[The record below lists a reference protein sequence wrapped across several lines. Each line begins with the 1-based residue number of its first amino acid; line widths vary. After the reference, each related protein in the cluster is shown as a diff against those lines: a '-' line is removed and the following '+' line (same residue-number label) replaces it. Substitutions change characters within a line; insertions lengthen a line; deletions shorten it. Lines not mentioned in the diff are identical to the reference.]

1 MVECGSLENCL
12 AGIPR
17 YEGSNPSLSA
27 IRTDEGLSRETGL
40 LGDGGSDMNNDQQ
53 VKQRE
58 GFSTSIG
65 VLAATLGSAIGL
77 GNIWK
82 FPSMTG
88 QNGGAAFVV
97 VYIVCVLLISL
108 PVMLSEFIIGRRAG
122 LNNVGAIRSLDPNPR
137 SPWFLTG
144 IAGVSAAFLIMFFYT
159 DVAGWVYAYALK
171 AVMGTFAN
179 TDAAQTADIFSQH
192 IGGAIAP
199 LVWQWIVLVVISVI
213 IIAGVTKGIERMT
226 KTLLPVLFVLLIVC
240 DVRALTLPG
249 AMEGVEYLL
258 SPDFSKITPA
268 VILAAL
274 GLAFFKLSVGM
285 GTMTTYGSYIGKKEN
300 MPLNAMRVA
309 GADTLVSILAGLAIF
324 PAVFAF
330 GFKPDAGPSLLFI
343 TIPAVFQ
350 TMPLGNVFLAMFFV
364 LAAIA
369 ATGAMI
375 SLLEV
380 PVAYLTEERRW
391 SRVKAT
397 IVSAGIMGVVGSL
410 ATLSTSVLADTKILG
425 KTFFDLFDFASSN
438 LVLPVGGILI
448 CLFVGWKLG
457 PAIIAGEASNEGT
470 LGNRRLLQ
478 AFTFLVRYVAPAA
491 ILIVLLNG
499 LGVIKL

>member
-1 MVECGSLENCL
+1 M
-12 AGIPR
+12 R
-17 YEGSNPSLSA
+17 
-27 IRTDEGLSRETGL
+27 
-40 LGDGGSDMNNDQQ
+40 NDQP

-122 LNNVGAIRSLDPNPR
+122 LNNVGAIRSLDSNPR

-171 AVMGTFAN
+171 AVMGTFAS

-350 TMPLGNVFLAMFFV
+350 TMPLGNIFLAMFFV

-380 PVAYLTEERRW
+380 PVAYLTEERHW

-397 IVSAGIMGVVGSL
+397 IVSAGIMGAVGSL
-410 ATLSTSVLADTKILG
+410 ATLSTSVLADTKVFG

-438 LVLPVGGILI
+438 LVLPIGGILI

-457 PAIIAGEASNEGT
+457 PAIIVDEASNEGT
-470 LGNRRLLQ
+470 LRNRRLLQ

-491 ILIVLLNG
+491 ILLVLLNG